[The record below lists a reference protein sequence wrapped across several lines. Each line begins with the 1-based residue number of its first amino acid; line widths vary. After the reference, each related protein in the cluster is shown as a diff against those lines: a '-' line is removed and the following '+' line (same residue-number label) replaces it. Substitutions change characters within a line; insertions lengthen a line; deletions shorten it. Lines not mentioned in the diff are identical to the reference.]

1 MRRARG
7 RQAALAL
14 AGLCW
19 VSVARAQDPGVYRSR
34 IVFGQSAAL
43 TGTVSNLGLEF
54 SLGIRAAFREV
65 NAAGGVHRRKL
76 QLDSL
81 DDAYE
86 PELAI
91 ANTRK
96 LIEDRK
102 VFALIG
108 VVGTPTSRAAL
119 PVAAEKSVP
128 YIAPFSGAAFLR
140 EGRWTNVVNL
150 RASYD
155 QETEE
160 IASYLT
166 RDLGIQRIGI
176 LYQDDSFGRA
186 GLSGVRQALERRG
199 MRPVA
204 TGSYVR
210 HTTAVKTALLDLRA
224 SNPGALVLVGAYEPV
239 ATFIKWSRFVGFNP
253 VFVTISFV
261 GSAALAHELG
271 PAGDGVRVTQVV
283 PVPDSDLPVVKAYRA
298 ALEAE
303 DSQAKPSFV
312 SLEGYLAGRL
322 AITGL
327 RRAGPEPTR
336 ASFVSRLSSAES
348 IDLDGF
354 ALRFGAGDN
363 QGSDA
368 VFITRIDSR
377 GRYQPVRTS
386 SGARQP

>member
-7 RQAALAL
+7 RPVVLAL

-19 VSVARAQDPGVYRSR
+19 VSVARAQDPGVYPSR

-43 TGTVSNLGLEF
+43 TGTVANLGLEF

-65 NAAGGVHRRKL
+65 NAGGGVHGRELR
-76 QLDSL
+76 LDSL

-96 LIEDRK
+96 LIEGRK

-108 VVGTPTSRAAL
+108 AVGTPTSRAAL
-119 PVAAEKSVP
+119 PVAAEKGVP
-128 YIAPFSGAAFLR
+128 YIAPFTGAAFLR
-140 EGRWTNVVNL
+140 ERRWTNVVNL

-160 IASYLT
+160 IVSYLT
-166 RDLGIQRIGI
+166 RDLGIRRIGV

-186 GLSGVRQALERRG
+186 GLSGVQQALERREL
-199 MRPVA
+199 RPVA
-204 TGSYVR
+204 AGSYVR

-224 SNPGALVLVGAYEPV
+224 GNPGALVLVGAYEPV
-239 ATFIKWSRFVGFNP
+239 AAFIKWARFVAFNP

-261 GSAALAHELG
+261 GSDALARELG
-271 PAGDGVRVTQVV
+271 RAGNGVRVTQVV
-283 PVPDSDLPVVKAYRA
+283 PVPGSDLPVVKAYRA
-298 ALEAE
+298 ALKVE
-303 DSQAKPSFV
+303 DPQAKPSFV

-322 AITGL
+322 ATTGL
-327 RRAGPEPTR
+327 RHAGPEPTR
-336 ASFVSRLSSAES
+336 ASFVSSLRSAES

-368 VFITRIDSR
+368 VFMTRIDSR